1 MDIFYT
7 DDTLYVNFSRINSGN
22 DIIKLKKRVFKILE
36 DYSIDNVVLNI
47 VTDDNI
53 SKEMIDSFI
62 NEYNNRFNGKIIMK
76 K

>member
-7 DDTLYVNFSRINSGN
+7 DDTLYVNMNDVVSRN
-22 DIIKLKKRVFKILE
+22 DVIKLKKRVFKILE
-36 DYSIDNVVLNI
+36 EYSIDNVVLNI
-47 VTDDNI
+47 VTDDTI

-62 NEYNNRFNGKIIMK
+62 LEYNMRFNGKIIMK